1 MGEKR
6 PAAASVDEYIASFPE
21 ETQAELI
28 KIRALIRETLPEA
41 EERISYGI
49 PGYYQNGQV
58 IFFAGFARH
67 ISVYPAPDS
76 VEEFKEDL
84 DKYQKGKG
92 TFQFPL
98 GQPIPYDLIRRTA
111 EYRLAQNL
119 SKKKT
124 PRRKQDEDREGS
136 VGQ

>member
-1 MGEKR
+1 MAEKR
-6 PAAASVDEYIASFPE
+6 PAPASVDEYIASFPGE
-21 ETQAELI
+21 VQAELV

-58 IFFAGFARH
+58 IFFAGYARH

-76 VEEFKEDL
+76 VAEFKDDL

-111 EYRLAQNL
+111 EYRLALNL
-119 SKKKT
+119 KKT
-124 PRRKQDEDREGS
+124 PRRKKDEDREGS

>member
-6 PAAASVDEYIASFPE
+6 PAPASVDEYIASFPADVQ
-21 ETQAELI
+21 TELI
-28 KIRALIRETLPEA
+28 KIRTLIRETLPEA

-49 PGYYQNGQV
+49 PGYYQGGQV

-76 VEEFKEDL
+76 VPEFKDDL

-119 SKKKT
+119 QKKT
-124 PRRKQDEDREGS
+124 PRRKEDEDREGS
-136 VGQ
+136 LGQ